1 MELGAASDD
10 TSITATIDIVLDVGL
25 AEDTHIGLASDLS
38 RSTQTATEDHTRVR
52 AIRSV
57 LRDGSIANHHQS
69 VTHDR
74 CCLTAAIDIT
84 LNAGKTFGNDGLIVL
99 DSRGI
104 GESTNDDAGIGGA
117 GSRGTETATVDT
129 DDVDPR
135 GVSGGILAVSSVV
148 SPPITVVLNVDGG
161 RATEGIGR
169 SVGCITAAAIDAV
182 ELEAITALAEV
193 GIDIDIDGDGTAD
206 ITVDIGATEEVDDAS
221 AMIVDDNVAIDVGRL
236 ILSTLTATEEVANV
250 TTENVDLEF
259 NRLVGGTEASGIGAS
274 VEVLEVGAA
283 FDDHLATATGSFV
296 TATEGLVNDL
306 FTVGRVV
313 GDRQVDMSDITH
325 LVGATIDLVDKA
337 GIDMCG
343 GRAENVSAGVVVG
356 GIGVVVVT
364 CLGVSVTATKD
375 AIDATAVNN
384 HIVVAG
390 AGCIAA
396 AVDRVDG
403 VLVAVIDTHVSGTVH
418 TIHRRMGSL
427 VTATVD
433 STEGV
438 TLRASLSLCRKVFTR
453 ELGGGCH
460 KGFEGVYERIT
471 VGGIVRSMVDV
482 HLGVTEGGTREVV
495 GTENIAMDDGVTL
508 RGAADVDSGVTAVGG
523 EFVTHGGHGATTVDA
538 TQQFATE
545 DVDTAVAVDTAGEDA
560 GSPFDIQG
568 EAGSSGV
575 VGGGVVVLTQVVAA
589 IASSENITVVVLVD
603 GSWIDN
609 RTDVATVDGDGG
621 VAQHHA
627 LFGAAID
634 AAPDGAA
641 VDGDATRAGATHG
654 DPMRV
659 FGIHIALAAAED
671 VTSAGVE
678 EGSIVVIDSPL
689 TGVLVASTL
698 TQSIVNGHDIGEL
711 LSRADGAAVD
721 GDGGSTGAIVEDTV
735 VAPPAD
741 AGHLATT
748 EDTATNDGIAGD
760 GDGGVSDA
768 ACEDIVVVVDVA
780 LTGTIDVADAP
791 VATQQRVDIVGT
803 DGAATDGDDGVAE
816 RDTRKGAGIIDAG
829 ECQAATAEDGA
840 VEGATGHVDGGVTA
854 HTSAGGI
861 DIE

>member
-1 MELGAASDD
+1 MYLRATGND
-10 TSITATIDIVLDVGL
+10 TGVTATINVVLDVGL
-25 AEDTHIGLASDLS
+25 SEDTHVGLAGNLGSGTEATTIDDTGVEGDVVGVLADDRAADDDHGVTHHGS
-38 RSTQTATEDHTRVR
+38 RFTTTIDVTVYARETFIGDSL
-52 AIRSV
+52 AI
-57 LRDGSIANHHQS
+57 LDTGS
-69 VTHDR
+69 VT
-74 CCLTAAIDIT
+74 
-84 LNAGKTFGNDGLIVL
+84 
-99 DSRGI
+99 
-104 GESTNDDAGIGGA
+104 ESTNDDAGGGGA
-117 GSRGTETATVDT
+117 DSCGTETATKDSA
-129 DDVDPR
+129 DFKPR
-135 GVSGGILAVSSVV
+135 GVGSSVLV
-148 SPPITVVLNVDGG
+148 VGTVVASTITVVHDVDGG
-161 RATEGIGR
+161 RAAEGIGR

-182 ELEAITALAEV
+182 ELQAIGAFAEV
-193 GIDIDIDGDGTAD
+193 RIDVDIDGDGAGD
-206 ITVDIGATEEVDDAS
+206 VAVDVGTTEEVDDA
-221 AMIVDDNVAIDVGRL
+221 ATVVVDDNVAIDVGRL
-236 ILSTLTATEEVANV
+236 ILSTLTATEEVANI

-283 FDDHLATATGSFV
+283 FDDHLATAAGSLV

-375 AIDATAVNN
+375 AIDAATVDN
-384 HIVVAG
+384 HTVVTG
-390 AGCIAA
+390 VGCIAA
-396 AVDRVDG
+396 AIDG
-403 VLVAVIDTHVSGTVH
+403 VDSVLITIVDTHTSGAVH
-418 TIHRRMGSL
+418 GVYRLVGGL

-438 TLRASLSLCRKVFTR
+438 TLRASLSL
-453 ELGGGCH
+453 
-460 KGFEGVYERIT
+460 
-471 VGGIVRSMVDV
+471 SMVDID
-482 HLGVTEGGTREVV
+482 LGVAIGGTSVVV
-495 GTENIAMDDGVTL
+495 GAEDIAIDGGVTLGGTANVDEGVAVDGVTRL
-508 RGAADVDSGVTAVGG
+508 V
-523 EFVTHGGHGATTVDA
+523 VTHRGEGATTVDRA
-538 TQQFATE
+538 INGAAENVDAGITE
-545 DVDTAVAVDTAGEDA
+545 DAARQEAGVPANAHTRATGRRIVGSIVVPLIGVVTAVAGSVD
-560 GSPFDIQG
+560 
-568 EAGSSGV
+568 
-575 VGGGVVVLTQVVAA
+575 
-589 IASSENITVVVLVD
+589 IAEVVLVD

-659 FGIHIALAAAED
+659 FGIDIALAAAED

-721 GDGGSTGAIVEDTV
+721 GDGGSAGAIVEDTV